1 MKKMILVLSLVLT
14 CTVAFAIPARR
25 GQWKTLKLADGTE
38 VRAELRGD
46 EFCRYWQA
54 EDGRKFVIDRK
65 TGLAGEADMGAMKAR
80 ANLRRAPVGRQRAR
94 RSPQARLELGESHSP
109 YVGEKK
115 GLIILVEFAD
125 QSFRDGHGP
134 ELFYRMANEE
144 GFSEGFFQ
152 GSVKDYFKAQS
163 FGQFVVDFDVKG
175 PVRLNKGYAYYGE
188 NLVDGSEDPVR
199 ICEMVLD
206 ACRSIDGETDFGDY
220 DWDGDGVVDLVYLL
234 YAGYGEADTDDE
246 ATIWPHQYNLSFSSM
261 MQDFD
266 GVSID
271 AYACSSELNYE
282 DDLFGIGAI
291 CHEFSHGIG
300 LADMYDLAD
309 GYGRYGMGDWSIMCS
324 GSYNGGGYVPAS
336 YTSYERWYAGW
347 IEPTVLA
354 NDTVVTDMGSLERTG
369 QAYVIYNDAHPDEY
383 YLLENRQPEGWDAA
397 LPGSGL
403 LILHVDFDADV
414 WRNNLVNSLEV
425 QRCTIFLADNDA
437 DVYDVSGDSY
447 PFRGNNCLTDT
458 SLPAATLHH
467 PQTDGERL
475 MHKPVTGI
483 TRNDDG
489 TMAFVF
495 RNETVPTG
503 IDGIAADTE
512 ASGDKRIYRLDGSY
526 VGTDL
531 NALQK
536 GVYIVGGKKVVK

>member
-25 GQWKTLKLADGTE
+25 GQWKTLKLVDGTE

-46 EFCRYWQA
+46 EFFRFWQA
-54 EDGRKFVIDRK
+54 EDGRKFVVDRK
-65 TGLAGEADMGAMKAR
+65 TGLAGETDVEAMKAR
-80 ANLRRAPVGRQRAR
+80 ANRRRARVNAQRVR
-94 RSPQARLELGESHSP
+94 RSPQAKLGLGESHPP
-109 YVGEKK
+109 YVGERK

-125 QSFRDGHGP
+125 LSFRDGHDP
-134 ELFYRMANEE
+134 ELFRRMANEE
-144 GFSEGFFQ
+144 GFSEGSFQ
-152 GSVKDYFKAQS
+152 GSIKDYFKAQS
-163 FGQFVVDFDVKG
+163 FGQFIVDFDIKG
-175 PVRLNKGYAYYGE
+175 PVRMDKGYAYYGE
-188 NLVDGSEDPVR
+188 NLVDGAEDPVR
-199 ICEMVLD
+199 IAEMVLD
-206 ACRSIDGETDFGDY
+206 ACRDIDGEADFSDY

-234 YAGYGEADTDDE
+234 YAGYGEADSYEE
-246 ATIWPHQYNLSFSSM
+246 ATIWPHQYALSYIS
-261 MQDFD
+261 QAQEFD
-266 GVSID
+266 GVSVD
-271 AYACSSELNYE
+271 AYACSSELNST

-291 CHEFSHGIG
+291 CHEFSHGLG
-300 LADMYDLAD
+300 LADMYNVFDS
-309 GYGRYGMGDWSIMCS
+309 YGRYGMGDWSIMCS
-324 GSYNGGGYVPAS
+324 GAYNGGGYVPAG

-354 NDTVVTDMGSLERTG
+354 NDTLVADMGSLARTG

-383 YLLENRQPEGWDAA
+383 YLLENRQLEGWDAA

-414 WRNNLVNSLEV
+414 WYDNLVNSLEF
-425 QRCTIFLADNDA
+425 QRCTIFLADNDV
-437 DVYDVSGDSY
+437 DVYDASGDPY
-447 PFRGNNCLTDT
+447 PYGGNNSLTDT

-467 PQTDGERL
+467 PQTDGGLL

-495 RNETVPTG
+495 RNETVPSG
-503 IDGIAADTE
+503 IEDRTTE
-512 ASGDKRIYRLDGSY
+512 TKEAVDQRIYRLDGSY
-526 VGTDL
+526 AGTDL

-536 GVYIVGGKKVVK
+536 GVYIVGGKKIVK